1 VSWRAPGARSVP
13 GPCRAGHPERS
24 APHLDARCT
33 ARPSPGTS
41 RVAAAHEQRPAVAR
55 TGSAA
60 ARRAAGRRR
69 AAARS
74 RPAARRP
81 TTRTP
86 PRPRRA
92 AWRPRRA
99 LRSASGSPRGTRR
112 ASRCGPLGPQLRQGC
127 VPRRGALQARRPPQ
141 VASLCAGL
149 RQAGAGCEPLCCAP
163 ASTARWS
170 VCWQV
175 ESRQRRRGKQRLC
188 TARAAQSY
196 AYAVWLGQSLAAC
209 TYRPPLWRQ
218 EQSATAEAVRTS
230 VCGGAR
236 PQI

>member
-1 VSWRAPGARSVP
+1 VP

-41 RVAAAHEQRPAVAR
+41 RVAAAHKQRPAVAR

-92 AWRPRRA
+92 AWRPRRTS
-99 LRSASGSPRGTRR
+99 RSASGTPRGTRR
-112 ASRCGPLGPQLRQGC
+112 ARGRACACRCGPLGPQLGQGC
-127 VPRRGALQARRPPQ
+127 VPRRGALQAQRPPQ